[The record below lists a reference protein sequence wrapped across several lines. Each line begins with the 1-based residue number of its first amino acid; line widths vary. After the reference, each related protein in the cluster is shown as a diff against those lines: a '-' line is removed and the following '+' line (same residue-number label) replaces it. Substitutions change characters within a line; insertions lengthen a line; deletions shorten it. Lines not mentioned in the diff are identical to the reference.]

1 MRPVAESAREPPR
14 TSGDGL
20 RVLQVIQQ
28 PGGTGASLSTLHLSI
43 GLAERG
49 AKVRFACPVGSELEE
64 DARSAGLEVDALP
77 FARRGRR
84 HNAAL
89 LHDLL
94 ARHPV
99 DVVNSHSA
107 RDRKALTWLGLTRR
121 LTVPLVVTRR
131 QMPRSFYLE
140 NWLSGRVASRVVAV
154 SPAVAE
160 ALGRRGIP
168 RQKIAVVPNGLI
180 VARVDRPLSTAEVET
195 WRRRIE
201 WDPNRR
207 TVLIAARRK
216 AQDVVLRALHSVTTP
231 VRLVMAGAGEDA
243 FSHLVAK
250 VPDRHAVV
258 SFNFER
264 DIRPLYEL
272 ADLALLPTWDEG
284 LSQALL
290 EALALG
296 CPVVASAVP
305 GNAYVL
311 KDGVNGRLLPL
322 DAPERWAQA
331 IDELLGDQNLRGR
344 LGAAGRRTAREDFSL
359 DRTVSGTLAV
369 YRDVL
374 GLPGR

>member
-1 MRPVAESAREPPR
+1 
-14 TSGDGL
+14 L

-28 PGGTGASLSTLHLSI
+28 PGGTGASLSTLHLSL
-43 GLAERG
+43 GLSERG
-49 AKVRFACPVGSELEE
+49 AQVWFACPVGSELEE
-64 DARSAGLEVDALP
+64 DARRAGLQVDALP
-77 FARRGRR
+77 FARHGRR

-94 ARHPV
+94 TRHPV
-99 DVVNSHSA
+99 DLVNSHSA

-121 LTVPLVVTRR
+121 LPVPAVVTRR
-131 QMPRSFYLE
+131 QMPRTFYLE

-154 SPAVAE
+154 SPAVSE
-160 ALGRRGIP
+160 ALAHRGIP
-168 RQKIAVVPNGLI
+168 RRKIAVVPNGLI
-180 VARVDRPLSTAEVET
+180 AARVDRPLSTAEVEA
-195 WRRRIE
+195 WRHRIE

-216 AQDVVLRALHSVTTP
+216 AQDVVLRALQSVTTP

-243 FSHLVAK
+243 FPRLAAK

-264 DIRPLYEL
+264 DILPPYEL
-272 ADLALLPTWDEG
+272 AELAILPTRDEG

-296 CPVVASAVP
+296 CPVIASAVP

-322 DAPERWAQA
+322 DSPRRWAEA
-331 IDELLGDQNLRGR
+331 IDELLGDRALRER

-359 DRTVSGTLAV
+359 DRTVTETIAV
-369 YRDVL
+369 YRDIL
-374 GLPGR
+374 GHPAR